1 MFVFVTLNIDVP
13 DSSPVTA
20 RYHSTALQTF
30 EEGCKQT
37 CSHLP
42 RNVPAC
48 HKPEDIYYISCNY

>member
-1 MFVFVTLNIDVP
+1 MFVFVTLNLDVF

-20 RYHSTALQTF
+20 RHHSTALQTF
-30 EEGCKQT
+30 VEGGKQA

-48 HKPEDIYYISCNY
+48 HEPLDICYISCNY